1 MNLEAT
7 GLNKHRGMVTYIE
20 LFACNH
26 SNVWYNMHMKEIT
39 QKTVNQFLD
48 DLRESGKTNMY
59 EATPYIQKKFNIT
72 KYEANRFLIK
82 WMETFKERNEH
93 LYTDRAVV
101 EDWKD

>member
-1 MNLEAT
+1 MRME
-7 GLNKHRGMVTYIE
+7 
-20 LFACNH
+20 
-26 SNVWYNMHMKEIT
+26 EIT
-39 QKTVNQFLD
+39 QQTVNQFLD

-59 EATPYIQKKFNIT
+59 EAGQYIQDKFGIT

-93 LYTDRAVV
+93 LYTDNGVV